1 MSPGEFPYSISE
13 IGPRWHQETP
23 SATRLLKPS
32 IMSPALHPATVEAL
46 ASFRER
52 RTKLLL
58 IRAGISAV
66 VVLLAL
72 MLFVA
77 LLDRATFMSD
87 ALRRSFSYLSY
98 VGAAIAAWWL
108 ALRFVKETRHL
119 HDAARLME
127 KADSGLHEKLLAA
140 VELSEGA
147 RENDSAEFRAK
158 LQDEVGAHL
167 SAFKAESLLPSTLLK
182 PWLIALSGVAG
193 LILVLALVP
202 GLHLPGFMARAALPF
217 ANLSRPSSV
226 KIKIVTPVNAD
237 ALVPMASSV
246 PLGVEIEGP
255 TPKRVLMETQ
265 SEEGKP
271 LKMELSSTNG
281 HRYEG
286 SIGIGQTNV
295 RYRVLAGDAITA
307 WHTMEARPRP
317 RIVEFTKTIT
327 PPSYTGLPETI
338 IKEENGDVSAL
349 EGSTVKLSLKT
360 NQLIGKNSATLSP
373 DASVLS
379 VIQDKEDTLNLS
391 LTLDGKADA
400 WQLSLTGK
408 DTGFTNDETTPWR
421 IETKLDLPPTVT
433 ISSPDAQSE
442 VRSDDLIQVI
452 GNATDDVGL
461 AKIELSYA
469 INGADWK
476 DTKLLDK
483 AGLETAI
490 ETPFKL
496 APLPIKSGD
505 AVLLKLIATD
515 LKGQRAESSPVRLF
529 IVEDKLNLAKR
540 EWAAKQRAL
549 AEQAKS
555 LLQESQEMRK
565 NSEQAR
571 KFDKLAKKGK
581 SEDEAEAATAKLKQN
596 IASIQEKSQEL
607 WDQLKESAKQAPDR
621 LKSLEINLV
630 GEQVAVMRDKHLK
643 ELHEQ
648 VNAEQMDE
656 KQMKESAVMTEH
668 YANTV
673 NDALKA
679 FAAADTAQAVKETME
694 NLAPQQNRL
703 ADKSIEANRDPA
715 TRGKWQ
721 EQQRA
726 AIAAAENAQNE
737 LEALK
742 EVIQNERKRDVDQH
756 MQNFIKRLPSLKNAL
771 DNDQQHQAPEFVYG
785 QAHEMRNAA
794 NQARDASRWFADET
808 ARKANEMRERLGQQQ
823 SPVLATLD
831 QAKQQVEKA
840 LYQKKDKPNEEP
852 AQKQAADKLAAAARQ
867 FKDLSEL
874 REQNAQTNSQA
885 ALDMNRMG
893 RALENLADQ
902 AKRDASPE
910 QIKATLEKAK
920 QLADSAHALQADA
933 QAQDAAQ
940 SLEAANQSSMAPSD
954 KSDQLASAQA
964 AENQLKNL
972 PNNLRN
978 SQADNEAVN
987 KAQEAAQ
994 NAQWNKNEVQ
1004 AQAQQAAQQRQ
1015 NGQEPQPIK
1024 PEQNNALKANNMA
1037 QQKLAESME
1046 KFAPKVAEARNKLNE
1061 LTPKLSELAKNT
1073 AEQLRESQEQTEK
1086 TANNAEKNQDAVK
1099 TTEEAN
1105 ALLPKAKEDAQKLA
1119 DLQSALRQEAD
1130 KADLS
1135 NDAQRQMAR
1144 TSDVGLAQM
1153 RQQTPQIANQ
1163 LQQAA
1168 KAQQA
1173 PQQAD
1178 ALKKAAQAQKQT
1190 AQGLDQLAQNL
1201 QKMEQGQALP
1211 QDALAAQQ
1219 ALEEAMGI
1227 KKPLDESY
1235 QEAKDLAQLMQEAQ
1249 DNPQAALN
1257 ALEKELQKNPAMQRA
1272 LGNVAELAAEDTQK
1286 ALTEAKTQPQAAPQ
1300 AEKSGA
1306 QELARV
1312 ARHEQRLGQEKAAQT
1327 AKQASQKLQELAQ
1340 ATKANAAMNTP
1351 QNAEQAAQTA
1361 QGAQQAAS
1369 EAAQA
1374 QAAKTPE
1381 AQSFLEAAKGAMLAQ
1396 ALDKL
1401 DQAVNQQPGN
1411 QPADQGQQPTEQTPG
1426 GQQQAQQQ
1434 GSQSVQQAS
1443 AQKSAQQ
1450 SLAQASQA
1458 QAKSMAES
1466 RAQGMVPGQQPAP
1479 QGQQP
1484 GQQPNPQGQ
1493 PQQASDSTGQLAQ
1506 GDANTLVPVLVSSGP
1521 GEWGRLPSNMAK
1533 DLTEASRQEPSP
1545 EYRAAIESY
1554 YKAIAEKAKK

>member
-1 MSPGEFPYSISE
+1 M
-13 IGPRWHQETP
+13 
-23 SATRLLKPS
+23 
-32 IMSPALHPATVEAL
+32 MSPALHPATVEAL

-58 IRAGISAV
+58 MRAGLAAA
-66 VVLLAL
+66 VVLLLL
-72 MLFVA
+72 MLLVA
-77 LLDRATFMSD
+77 LLDRATFMPD
-87 ALRRSFSYLSY
+87 GLRQGLGYLGY
-98 VGAAIAAWWL
+98 VGAGIAAWWL
-108 ALRFVKETRHL
+108 ALRYVKETRHL

-127 KADSGLHEKLLAA
+127 KADYGLHERLLAA
-140 VELSEGA
+140 VELSEGG
-147 RENDSAEFRAK
+147 RENDSAEFRGK

-167 SAFKAESLLPSTLLK
+167 SSFKAESLLPSTLLK
-182 PWLIALSGVAG
+182 PWLTALGGIAG
-193 LILVLALVP
+193 LILILAFVP

-226 KIKIVTPVNAD
+226 KIKIVTPVKAD

-246 PLGVEIEGP
+246 PIGVEIEGP
-255 TPKRVLMETQ
+255 TPKRVMIETQ
-265 SEEGKP
+265 SEDGKP
-271 LKMELSSTNG
+271 LKMELSPANG
-281 HRYEG
+281 NRYEG

-295 RYRVLAGDAITA
+295 RYRVLASDAITV

-317 RIVEFTKTIT
+317 RIVEFTKTVT
-327 PPSYTGLPETI
+327 PPEYTGLPKTTVTED
-338 IKEENGDVSAL
+338 NGDVSAL
-349 EGSTVKLSLKT
+349 EGSTVKLALKT
-360 NQLIGKNSATLSP
+360 NQEIGKSEATLSP
-373 DASVLS
+373 NASILS
-379 VIQDKEDTLNLS
+379 VMQDKADMLAVTFA
-391 LTLDGKADA
+391 LDGKADA
-400 WQLSLTGK
+400 WQLSLTSK
-408 DTGFTNDETTPWR
+408 DTEFTNDETTPWR
-421 IETKLDLPPTVT
+421 IETRPDLPPTVT
-433 ISSPDAQSE
+433 ITSPEAQSE
-442 VRSDDLIQVI
+442 VRSDDLIQVS

-476 DTKLLDK
+476 DTKLMDK
-483 AGLETAI
+483 AGVEAAI

-540 EWAAKQRAL
+540 EWAAKQRQL
-549 AEQAKS
+549 AEQAKA
-555 LLQESQEMRK
+555 LMQESQEMRK
-565 NSEQAR
+565 NAEQAR
-571 KFDKLAKKGK
+571 KFDKLAQKGK
-581 SEDEAEAATAKLKQN
+581 AEDEAEAANAKLKQN
-596 IASIQEKSQEL
+596 IASMEEKSQEL
-607 WDQLKESAKQAPDR
+607 WDQLKQSAKQAPDP
-621 LKSLEINLV
+621 LKSLETNMV
-630 GEQVAVMRDKHLK
+630 GEQVAIMRDKHLK

-648 VNAEQMDE
+648 INAEQMDE
-656 KQMKESAVMTEH
+656 KQLKEAASMTAH
-668 YANTV
+668 YADSV
-673 NDALKA
+673 NETLRA

-694 NLAPQQNRL
+694 HLAPQQNRL
-703 ADKSIEANRDPA
+703 ADKAIDANRDPA

-721 EQQRA
+721 EQERA
-726 AIAAAENAQNE
+726 AIAAAENAHKD

-742 EVIQNERKRDVDQH
+742 DVIQNERKRDVEQH
-756 MQNFIKRLPSLKNAL
+756 LENFDKKLPGLKNAL
-771 DNDQQHQAPEFVYG
+771 DNEQQHQAPEFVYG

-808 ARKANEMRERLGQQQ
+808 ARKANEMRERLSQQQ
-823 SPVLATLD
+823 SPVLASLD
-831 QAKQQVEKA
+831 QAKQQIEKA
-840 LYQKKDKPNEEP
+840 MYQKKDKPNEEP
-852 AQKQAADKLAAAARQ
+852 AQKQAADKLAATARQ

-874 REQNAQTNSQA
+874 REQNPQTNSQA
-885 ALDMNRMG
+885 ALDMNRLG

-902 AKRDASPE
+902 AKRDATPE

-920 QLADSAHALQADA
+920 QLSDSARALQADA

-940 SLEAANQSSMAPSD
+940 SLEAANQSAMSPSEN
-954 KSDQLASAQA
+954 SEQLASAQA

-978 SQADNEAVN
+978 AQADNEAVN

-1004 AQAQQAAQQRQ
+1004 AQAQQAAQQKQ
-1015 NGQEPQPIK
+1015 NGQPPQPIK
-1024 PEQNNALKANNMA
+1024 PEQNNALKANGMA

-1073 AEQLRESQEQTEK
+1073 AEQLRESQQQTEK
-1086 TANNAEKNQDAVK
+1086 TADNAEKNQDAAK
-1099 TTEEAN
+1099 TTEEAA
-1105 ALLPKAKEDAQKLA
+1105 ALMPKAKEDAQKLA

-1144 TSDVGLAQM
+1144 TSDVGLAQL
-1153 RQQTPQIANQ
+1153 REQTPQIANQ
-1163 LQQAA
+1163 LAQAA

-1173 PQQAD
+1173 PQQQAE
-1178 ALKKAAQAQKQT
+1178 ALKNAAKAQQQT
-1190 AQGLDQLAQNL
+1190 AKGLDQLAQNL

-1227 KKPLDESY
+1227 KKPLDASY
-1235 QEAKDLAQLMQEAQ
+1235 QEAKDLAQIMQEAQ
-1249 DNPQAALN
+1249 ENPQAALN

-1272 LGNVAELAAEDTQK
+1272 LGNVAEMAAQDTQK

-1300 AEKSGA
+1300 ADKTGA

-1312 ARHEQRLGQEKAAQT
+1312 ARHEQRLGQDKAAQT
-1327 AKQASQKLQELAQ
+1327 ATKASQKLQELAK
-1340 ATKANAAMNTP
+1340 ATKADAAQNTP

-1361 QGAQQAAS
+1361 QAAQQAAS

-1374 QAAKTPE
+1374 QAEKTPE
-1381 AQSFLEAAKGAMLAQ
+1381 AQSFLETAKGAMLAQ

-1401 DQAVNQQPGN
+1401 DQAVNQQAGDQPG
-1411 QPADQGQQPTEQTPG
+1411 DQGQQPTEQTPG

-1434 GSQSVQQAS
+1434 GAQSVQQAS

-1450 SLAQASQA
+1450 SLSQASQA
-1458 QAKSMAES
+1458 QSKSMAES

-1484 GQQPNPQGQ
+1484 GQQPGQPGQ
-1493 PQQASDSTGQLAQ
+1493 PQQASDATGQLAQ
-1506 GDANTLVPVLVSSGP
+1506 GEANLMVPVLVSSAP
-1521 GEWGRLPSNMAK
+1521 GDWGRLPSRMAK